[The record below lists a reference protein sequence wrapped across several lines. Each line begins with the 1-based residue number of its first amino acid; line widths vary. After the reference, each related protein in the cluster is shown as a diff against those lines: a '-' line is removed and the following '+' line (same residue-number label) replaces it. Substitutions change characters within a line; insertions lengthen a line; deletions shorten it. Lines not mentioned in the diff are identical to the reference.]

1 MREGIAEEDYQVGVQ
16 VRLRFGAIGEIIDI
30 DPVMESMTIRIPHH
44 LPILYNLDGSHGT
57 DKNYD
62 ILSLVPEAGYMDI
75 ISERKYEELKY
86 EKLEYTRI
94 PTIADMQYLPPIED
108 DEDEPVEEPL
118 PDWAIAKSDAFD
130 LEIGLQLFTR
140 DGSKVG
146 NGVIIDMRFNIV
158 RREPL
163 FVVVT
168 DAGSL
173 MKLNLNELLSYYAKG
188 KYIINDYLPAV
199 RERANR
205 YFNGQD

>member
-62 ILSLVPEAGYMDI
+62 ILSLVPKAED
-75 ISERKYEELKY
+75 
-86 EKLEYTRI
+86 LEYTSI
-94 PTIADMQYLPPIED
+94 PTIASMQYLPPIED
-108 DEDEPVEEPL
+108 DEDEPVEEEL

-188 KYIINDYLPAV
+188 NYIINDYLPAV

>member
-1 MREGIAEEDYQVGVQ
+1 MREGIAQEDYQVGVQ
-16 VRLRFGAIGEIIDI
+16 VRLRFGGIGKIIDI
-30 DPVMESMTIRIPHH
+30 DPVMETMTIRIPHH
-44 LPILYNLDGSHGT
+44 LPIIYNLDGSHGSSDT
-57 DKNYD
+57 YD
-62 ILSLVPEAGYMDI
+62 IMSLIPKA
-75 ISERKYEELKY
+75 EE
-86 EKLEYTRI
+86 LEYTPI
-94 PTIADMQYLPPIED
+94 PTIANMQYLPPIED
-108 DEDEPVEEPL
+108 DEDEPVEEQL

-188 KYIINDYLPAV
+188 NYIINDYLPAV